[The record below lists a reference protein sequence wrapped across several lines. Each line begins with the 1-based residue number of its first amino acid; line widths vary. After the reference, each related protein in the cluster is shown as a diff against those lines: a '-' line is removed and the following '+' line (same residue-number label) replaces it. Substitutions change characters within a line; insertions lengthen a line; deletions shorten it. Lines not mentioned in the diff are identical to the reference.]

1 MTKFLFGLLM
11 LLLLPLAGADEK
23 DPIPAMLEQVLPAVV
38 TVVVE
43 KTEMGNAL
51 YGFAGGSA
59 EAYGRVLDLAGATSK
74 GSGFLI
80 RHDGHPY
87 IVTNA
92 HVIDS
97 AADQG
102 GLFIYTLDQTKYP
115 VRVVGGDTFYDLAV
129 LAFARDMPADDSR
142 TLAFREDDIA
152 VGERV
157 FAIGNPLGDYPY
169 SVSEGIIGGKNRF
182 LDGGLT
188 GKFGYLQS
196 TATITWGNSGGPLVD
211 SAGRVVGINS
221 KMRSEERGGQEF
233 VQSQLNF
240 ALEAPL
246 AQRLV
251 RDILTHGGRVR
262 RAFLGMEI
270 AQYVPEKSPRTAGK
284 LTSPLLVGVMPD
296 SPAAAV
302 LGDEQRGQRVVAVNS
317 IKTRNVA
324 EVLGVL
330 ETVTPGAVVT
340 LTLENRRGQ
349 AQDFTLTSAELT
361 TERLAAW
368 AHYFLNRH
376 GAAEATE
383 HKGVLRVRMVLSE
396 DAENAAGERRGSQQV
411 SLFVHESGKLQKQ
424 YLEGINHAALETLVI
439 LAGAYPDSF
448 WRIRSL
454 ADFGI
459 AVRLAALGGFVDLI
473 PWKGDSGL
481 LQVLRIELT
490 GETGVSAKTLFY

>member
-11 LLLLPLAGADEK
+11 LLLLPLASADEK

-43 KTEMGNAL
+43 KTEPGNAP
-51 YGFAGGSA
+51 YGFAGSSV
-59 EAYGRVLDLAGATSK
+59 EAYGRVLDLAGATSS

-80 RHDGHPY
+80 RHEGQPY

-97 AADQG
+97 AAEQG
-102 GLFIYTLDQTKYP
+102 GLFVYTLNQTKYP

-129 LAFARDMPADDSR
+129 LAFTQDIPADDLR
-142 TLAFREDDIA
+142 TLSFREDDIA

-182 LDGGLT
+182 LDGLT

-196 TATITWGNSGGPLVD
+196 TATTTWGNSGGPLVD
-211 SAGRVVGINS
+211 ATGRVAGINTRIEI
-221 KMRSEERGGQEF
+221 KERDGHAF
-233 VQSQLNF
+233 VQPQLNF

-246 AQRLV
+246 ARRLV
-251 RDILTHGGRVR
+251 RDILTNGGRVR

-270 AQYVPEKSPRTAGK
+270 AQYVPNKSPQKAGK
-284 LTSPLLVGVMPD
+284 QALPVLVSVMPN

-302 LGDEQRGQRVVAVNS
+302 LGDDQRGYSVIAVNGV
-317 IKTRNVA
+317 KTRNVA

-330 ETVTPGAVVT
+330 ELVAPGAAVT

-349 AQDFTLTSAELT
+349 TQDFTLTSAELT

-481 LQVLRIELT
+481 LQILQIELT
-490 GETGVSAKTLFY
+490 GKPGVSAKTLFY